1 MSLPDFIW
9 PLHRPPLDYPR
20 GPYPVLFAASVAR
33 QPDRT
38 AIVFRHQR
46 LTYRDLDALSN
57 ALGHA
62 LLRLG
67 IARGD
72 RVALFMTNRPEYVI
86 AFLAIAKIG
95 AVMTPLNPAYREAEV
110 RYQLTDAGARG
121 LIVHEALYPIVA
133 AVRAELPELRH
144 VLSVGAE
151 VPAESVDFYAA
162 LRAAPPTP
170 PPDAGIDPA
179 RDLLALPYSSGTTG
193 LPKGVMLTHRNL
205 LCNHLQCVA
214 AGRISSMDTLLIFLP
229 FYHIYGSMLTGAALA
244 AGATQVIMERF
255 DLAESLALATRYGV
269 TLYYAVPP
277 VVLALAGA
285 QAEALGRAFAQVR
298 YVMSGA
304 APLAPELARRAAAV
318 TATMILQGYGLTEA
332 APLTHL
338 SPVDDPGLVVPESIG
353 VAVPDL
359 EDRIVDLESGAHTLG
374 PGEVGE
380 LVVRGPQVMQGYW
393 HAPEETARALHGDWL
408 YTGDVARRDARG
420 YVTIVDRKKE
430 MIKYKGFGIAPA
442 ELEATLFEHPAV
454 ADCAVV
460 GKPDAEAGEIPK
472 AFVVVHAGATLRA
485 EEILGFVAGRVAG
498 YKKIREVE
506 FIDAIPKNPSGKVLR
521 RVLRERTQGGT
532 P

>member
-9 PLHRPPLDYPR
+9 PLHRPPLAYPQ

-46 LTYRDLDALSN
+46 LTYRELDTLSN
-57 ALGHA
+57 ALAHA

-67 IARGD
+67 VVRGD

-86 AFLAIAKIG
+86 AFLALAKMG
-95 AVMTPLNPAYREAEV
+95 AVVTPLNPAYREAEV
-110 RYQLTDAGARG
+110 RYQLADAGARA

-144 VLSVGAE
+144 VLYAGTE

-162 LRAAPPTP
+162 MRAAPPTP
-170 PPDAGIDPA
+170 PPDSWIDPVH
-179 RDLLALPYSSGTTG
+179 DLLALPYSSGTTG

-214 AGRISSMDTLLIFLP
+214 AGRISTTDTVLIFLP
-229 FYHIYGSMLTGAALA
+229 FYHIYGSMLTGAALV

-255 DLAESLALATRYGV
+255 DLAESLALAARYGV

-277 VVLALAGA
+277 VVLTLAGA
-285 QAEALGRAFAQVR
+285 QSETLGRAFAHVR

-304 APLAPELARRAAAV
+304 APLAPELAHRAAAV
-318 TATMILQGYGLTEA
+318 TGAAFLQGYGLTEA

-338 SPVDDPGLVVPESIG
+338 SPVDDPSLVIAESIG

-359 EDRIVDLESGAHTLG
+359 EDRIVDLESGARTLG

-393 HAPEETARALHGDWL
+393 HAPEETARALRDGWL
-408 YTGDVARRDARG
+408 YTGDVARRDAHG

-472 AFVVVHAGATLRA
+472 AFIVVRGGATLRA
-485 EEILGFVAGRVAG
+485 EDILEFVAGRVAG
-498 YKKIREVE
+498 YKKIRAVE

-521 RVLRERTQGGT
+521 RVLREHPEGGA
-532 P
+532 